1 MARLPEPVYSAVS
14 VVFHRTDGSSEMRTF
29 SEPREIH
36 FDRLVEVATGRLDVV
51 LSLTE
56 VAGGESFWEM
66 PATKRNGE
74 G

>member
-1 MARLPEPVYSAVS
+1 MPNLLEPVYSAVS

-36 FDRLVEVATGRLDVV
+36 FDRLIEVATGRLDVT
-51 LSLTE
+51 LHLTD
-56 VAGGESFWEM
+56 VTSESSWEM